1 MARRVPLVAFGL
13 RSNGARPLAKNK
25 WTLTQGAFDRL
36 LAQLDPDRQQAG
48 TKYEALRRKLVKFFE
63 WRGSSFAEDLA
74 DDTLNR
80 VAMNVVAGEE
90 IRQFPAYCAA
100 IARHVF
106 LESLRSRQ
114 REVALR
120 SEPQAPEISDDPE
133 QRTECLERCMR
144 ELSPESLQLI
154 VQYYQDEKQAR
165 ITARRSLAERLNI
178 PMNALRI
185 RAYRIRASLEACV
198 ERCMGVLE
206 RNDSAE

>member
-1 MARRVPLVAFGL
+1 
-13 RSNGARPLAKNK
+13 LAKNK

-48 TKYEALRRKLVKFFE
+48 TKYEALRHKLVKFFE

-74 DDTLNR
+74 DDTINR
-80 VAMNVVAGEE
+80 VAMNLAAGEE
-90 IRQFPAYCAA
+90 IRQFPAYCVG

-106 LESLRSRQ
+106 FESLRNRQ
-114 REVALR
+114 REEALR
-120 SEPQAPEISDDPE
+120 SEPRVPAISDDSE
-133 QRTECLERCMR
+133 RRTECLERCMR
-144 ELSPESLQLI
+144 ELSPASLELI

-198 ERCMGVLE
+198 ERCMGILE
-206 RNDSAE
+206 RNGSAE